1 MVKTLI
7 RTMLTIFIY
16 GIFLIPHYTI
26 IADQTEITIYQIFLT
41 KYSLPL
47 FFGSFFMFAF
57 ARLMFYH
64 LRLVNE
70 QAIGRE
76 FSEEA
81 EVAGTKQGSGDLEFI
96 EMEMAA

>member
-1 MVKTLI
+1 
-7 RTMLTIFIY
+7 MLTIFIY
-16 GIFLIPHYTI
+16 GVIMIPHYTI
-26 IADQTEITIYQIFLT
+26 IADQTEISIYQIFLT

-47 FFGSFFMFAF
+47 FFGSFFVFAF
-57 ARLMFYH
+57 ARFTFFH

-76 FSEEA
+76 FSEESEA
-81 EVAGTKQGSGDLEFI
+81 VGTKQESGSLEFI